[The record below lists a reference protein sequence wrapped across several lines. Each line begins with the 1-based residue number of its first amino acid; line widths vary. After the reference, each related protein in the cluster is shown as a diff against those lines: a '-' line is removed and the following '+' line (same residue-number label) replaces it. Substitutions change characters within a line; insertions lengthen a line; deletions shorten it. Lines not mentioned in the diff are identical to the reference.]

1 MKDFQLQ
8 LLTPIMIVIFME
20 LIVLLLVQVS
30 LIDKNT
36 KSYID
41 TMNLI
46 RSNAYD
52 KKRNSN
58 FLSINI

>member
-41 TMNLI
+41 TMKCLW
-46 RSNAYD
+46 
-52 KKRNSN
+52 
-58 FLSINI
+58 